1 MSASID
7 PTFMAKR
14 SDLNPPEKSKIPIKH
29 VRIFWPVSN
38 FYTLITRMLAYLRF
52 EIMELSQN
60 YDLSG
65 AGKWLRSKI
74 GYICHQIP

>member
-1 MSASID
+1 MD
-7 PTFMAKR
+7 PTSMAKR
-14 SDLNPPEKSKIPIKH
+14 TDLNPPEKSKIPIKH
-29 VRIFWPVSN
+29 VQIFWPVSN
-38 FYTLITRMLAYLRF
+38 FYTLITKMLAYLRF

>member
-1 MSASID
+1 MD
-7 PTFMAKR
+7 PTSMTKW

-29 VRIFWPVSN
+29 VRIFCPVSN
-38 FYTLITRMLAYLRF
+38 FYTLITRMLAYSRF
-52 EIMELSQN
+52 EIMEFSQN

-65 AGKWLRSKI
+65 ARKWLRSKS